1 MVTRAE
7 ALAIAQARLAAWG
20 FDREGDSL
28 IIVER
33 KTIETPYAWVVFW
46 TSKRWYET
54 GELRYAM
61 AGAGPFIISKQT
73 GSVTQYSSAY
83 GYESALEMYEEEQK
97 LYGLRITADLTEMSI
112 KLLVKRLLP
121 ISNQDLLHL
130 VREPATV
137 VAQGAKERL
146 QKLQQEWSAQGLVS
160 EVIACF

>member
-7 ALAIAQARLAAWG
+7 ALAIAQAKIEAWE
-20 FDREGDSL
+20 FDEEGDKL
-28 IIVER
+28 ILI
-33 KTIETPYAWVVFW
+33 KDNTIEAPYAWVVFW

-54 GELRYAM
+54 RELRYM
-61 AGAGPFIISKQT
+61 RVGAGPFIISKQT

-83 GYESALEMYEEEQK
+83 GYKSALAQYEEEQK
-97 LYGLRITADLTEMSI
+97 LYGLRITADLTAMRT
-112 KLLVKRLLP
+112 KLLVKKLLP

-130 VREPATV
+130 VREPATL

-160 EVIACF
+160 ELIACF

>member
-1 MVTRAE
+1 MVTRTE
-7 ALAIAQARLAAWG
+7 ALAIAQAELATWK
-20 FDREGDSL
+20 FNREGDVL
-28 IIVER
+28 ILIES
-33 KTIETPYAWVVFW
+33 KTIERPYAWVVFW

-54 GELRYAM
+54 GDFRYAM

-97 LYGLRITADLTEMSI
+97 LYGLRITADLTEMRT
-112 KLLVKRLLP
+112 KLLVRRLLP

-137 VAQGAKERL
+137 VAQGARERL
-146 QKLQQEWSAQGLVS
+146 QKLQQEWAAQGLAS
-160 EVIACF
+160 EVIAYF